1 MASLFYIQFMI
12 AFRNFDDDDSNNNI
26 TSPRY
31 KSNGMKR
38 LYQVT
43 YDLVLNKIDRGI
55 LIILTVIEK
64 KLR

>member
-1 MASLFYIQFMI
+1 MI

-31 KSNGMKR
+31 KSNEMVR

-55 LIILTVIEK
+55 LNK
-64 KLR
+64 